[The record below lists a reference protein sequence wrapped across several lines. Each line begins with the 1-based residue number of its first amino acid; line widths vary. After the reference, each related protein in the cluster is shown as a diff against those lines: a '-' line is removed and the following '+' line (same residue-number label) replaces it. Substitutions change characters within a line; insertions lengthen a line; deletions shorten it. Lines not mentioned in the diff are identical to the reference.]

1 MDVLVSAK
9 LLARLNT
16 LEDFL
21 RSNIL
26 GQAEPLSEI
35 ASLLQRSLCGL
46 RLPGRPVASMLMLGP
61 TGVGKTETALLF
73 TQHLFGSEEKL
84 VRFDMSEFMN
94 QSALNILVGNRVGE
108 RGLFGHYY
116 DRSGGSGTLLFDEL
130 EKAHP
135 LVMDIFLQ
143 ILSAGRFTLASGE
156 TLDLSN
162 YVVVATTNIGSRVL
176 MESRSTDRE
185 TLVRRTLQAGTS
197 ELRPETYAR
206 FDLHAVFN
214 KLYYEVLKD
223 IAAVHLAKILG
234 LINQQ
239 GHSVIVG
246 PGVLEYIQREGYS
259 EKFGARPMQNSAMRT
274 IGDVIARGML
284 SDSGRPMRGTISYD
298 SRSNKCSLTKCSRC
312 EVEPPN
318 KATVA
323 LAEWVRKEE
332 VSR

>member
-1 MDVLVSAK
+1 M
-9 LLARLNT
+9 LL
-16 LEDFL
+16 
-21 RSNIL
+21 
-26 GQAEPLSEI
+26 
-35 ASLLQRSLCGL
+35 
-46 RLPGRPVASMLMLGP
+46 LGP

-73 TQHLFGSEEKL
+73 TEHLFGSDKL
-84 VRFDMSEFMN
+84 VRLDMSEFMN
-94 QSALNILVGNRVGE
+94 QGALSILVGDRVGE
-108 RGLFGHYY
+108 RGLFGCYY

-214 KLYYEVLKD
+214 KLSYDVLKD
-223 IAAVHLAKILG
+223 IAAVHLAKTLQ
-234 LINQQ
+234 LINRQ

-259 EKFGARPMQNSAMRT
+259 EKFGARPMQNAAMRT
-274 IGDVIARGML
+274 IGDVVAQAML
-284 SDSGRPMRGTISYD
+284 SDSGRTIRGTISYN
-298 SRSNKCSLTKCSRC
+298 SRLNKCSLTKPVGCD
-312 EVEPPN
+312 VEPPN
-318 KATVA
+318 KVA
-323 LAEWVRKEE
+323 VPSAEWVHEE
-332 VSR
+332 EASR